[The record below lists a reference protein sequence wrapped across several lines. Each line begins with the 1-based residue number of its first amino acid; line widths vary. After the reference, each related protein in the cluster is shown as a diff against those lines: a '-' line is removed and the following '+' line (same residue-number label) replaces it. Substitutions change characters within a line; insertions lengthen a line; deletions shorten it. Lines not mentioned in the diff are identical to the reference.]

1 MKIILMIILNLVSLV
16 TYVQGQSI
24 NFGKYTSSG
33 ITINEE
39 MPNKL
44 DFNDKQSIILRGSN
58 DIINIGLQD
67 EEVAVLSI
75 EANDQLDISILLDTP
90 NKLELDQTNNIAC
103 HLRFAYSNLGA
114 QDIATARS
122 QAVEVP
128 LGFNSITIPVHR
140 RTMGAPGPPPTPEYQ
155 GYVAPV
161 GKVYIFIYGS
171 LGPVGNVNV
180 GTYEGL
186 INITA
191 DYSTY
196 E

>member
-1 MKIILMIILNLVSLV
+1 MKIILMMIFNLVTVANLLH
-16 TYVQGQSI
+16 GQSI
-24 NFGKYTSSG
+24 NFGTYTSSG

-44 DFNDKQSIILRGSN
+44 DFNDKQNIILRGSN
-58 DIINIGLQD
+58 DIVNIGLQD
-67 EEVAVLSI
+67 QEVAVLSI
-75 EANDQLDISILLDTP
+75 NANEQLDITVLFDTP
-90 NKLELDQTNNIAC
+90 NKLELDKDNSIPC

-114 QDIATARS
+114 QDIATARA
-122 QAVEVP
+122 QAIEVP

-161 GKVYIFIYGS
+161 GKVYLFIYGT
-171 LGPVGNVNV
+171 LGPVGNVDV
-180 GTYEGL
+180 GVYEGL